1 MAEISLQEV
10 NELAMLAR
18 LRLTNDQAETMRNDL
33 QQILTVMDALAA
45 VPTDGI
51 VPLTHVVPM
60 DLRLRPDQVAASLS
74 TSDALSAAPATSG
87 DHFVVPA
94 AIGPHE

>member
-1 MAEISLQEV
+1 MADISIAEV

-18 LRLTNDQAETMRNDL
+18 LRLTNDQAAAMRNDL

>member
-1 MAEISLQEV
+1 MADISLQEV

-18 LRLTNDQAETMRNDL
+18 LRLTNEQAETMRGEL

-51 VPLTHVVPM
+51 TPMTHVVPM
-60 DLRLRPDQVAASLS
+60 DLRLRPDQVSPSLA
-74 TSDALSAAPATSG
+74 TSDALAAAPATSG

>member
-18 LRLTNDQAETMRNDL
+18 LRLTDEQAEAMRNDL
-33 QQILTVMDALAA
+33 QQILTVMDALAE

-74 TSDALSAAPATSG
+74 TSDALSAAPATAG
-87 DHFVVPA
+87 DQFVVPA